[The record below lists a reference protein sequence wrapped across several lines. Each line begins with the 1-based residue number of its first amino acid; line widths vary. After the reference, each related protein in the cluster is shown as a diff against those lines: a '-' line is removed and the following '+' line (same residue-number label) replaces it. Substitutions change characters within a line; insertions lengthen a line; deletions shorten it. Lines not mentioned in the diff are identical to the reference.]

1 MNWLHTLWFGYFWL
15 SIKTNGPEALCQ
27 TVVYGAIAMAVYPPL
42 RKWAKGETA
51 HLHAK
56 LNHIV
61 NHSDDIPPF
70 DAAKH
75 GFEAK

>member
-1 MNWLHTLWFGYFWL
+1 MNWLYTLWFGYFWPSL
-15 SIKTNGPEALCQ
+15 KGNGPEALCQ
-27 TVVYGAIAMAVYPPL
+27 TVVYGLVAIAVYPPL
-42 RKWAKGETA
+42 RRWAKSETD

-56 LNHIV
+56 LNHVIK
-61 NHSDDIPPF
+61 HHPDIPEF